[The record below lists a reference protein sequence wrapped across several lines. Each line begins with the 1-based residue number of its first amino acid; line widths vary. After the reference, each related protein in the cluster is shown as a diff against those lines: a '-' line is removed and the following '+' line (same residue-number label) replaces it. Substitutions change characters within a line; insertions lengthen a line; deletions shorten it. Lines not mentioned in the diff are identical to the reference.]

1 MEVKYPNLAGEM
13 AKNGE
18 NQTILAEL
26 LGLSKPTISRKLSGQ
41 TDWTIGEVEKLC
53 EHYGKDYYQLFIKRK

>member
-18 NQTILAEL
+18 NQTTLAEL